1 VTRKENSL
9 LPAICTNIYCNKAP
23 GFEIY
28 AMGRE
33 SATHTSEISQV
44 RKPKSVGEM
53 IAIESISEL
62 QMNSPIQDVFA
73 YNPTSMFK

>member
-1 VTRKENSL
+1 
-9 LPAICTNIYCNKAP
+9 
-23 GFEIY
+23 
-28 AMGRE
+28 MGRE

-53 IAIESISEL
+53 IAIESMSEL